1 MNGHKTPRPKLL
13 SALVSNGVGIFGLV
27 LAMGSLFAARC
38 LITIDFFHTETLSRK
53 HVGVPLSHPWPA
65 EAAGGTRVW

>member
-27 LAMGSLFAARC
+27 LAMGSLFAALC
-38 LITIDFFHTETLSRK
+38 LIAIDFFTQSGL
-53 HVGVPLSHPWPA
+53 
-65 EAAGGTRVW
+65 AAGMSEFL